1 MTDSPNMNGMAT
13 PDTSTDATAQQLAE
27 AALTCRAEQVG
38 SLLRPARLLSARR
51 VRAEGRL
58 SEEGLR
64 ELEDHLILES
74 LREQREIGLDVYTDG
89 QLRRSSWL
97 IDIADAVDGFVEAT
111 TTEPGVGVEDRG
123 GEARRVIGAPLRQR
137 GRLTHR
143 EADFLRA
150 HAPGPFKITLPSP
163 SSLALATFEPGTTDQ
178 VYGSWEQLL
187 ADLSTLIA
195 SELSALVSDG
205 TPYLQLDAPGY
216 AFFADEGFRERR
228 RAEGTD
234 PDALL
239 AQAIAAD
246 NACVAELPH
255 ERVTLGIHLCRG
267 SASQHW
273 LSVDEEEAMAEQ
285 LFTSLA
291 FDVFMLESETEWR
304 TGFRPLRFFGGDT
317 KVVLGLVPTRRAK
330 LASYPQLLGR
340 IAQAAQHRP
349 LTNLA
354 VSPRCGFARS
364 ALGSELSLEDQRDKL
379 QLVARLA
386 GAMWANV
393 S

>member
-1 MTDSPNMNGMAT
+1 MTTHAHR
-13 PDTSTDATAQQLAE
+13 STDAAPEQLAA

-38 SLLRPARLLSARR
+38 SLLRPLQLLSARQ

-64 ELEDHLILES
+64 ELEDHLVLES
-74 LREQREIGLDVYTDG
+74 LREQQEIGLDVYTDG

-97 IDIADAVDGFVEAT
+97 IDIADAVDGFVEAST
-111 TTEPGVGVEDRG
+111 AERGVGVEDRG
-123 GEARRVIGAPLRQR
+123 GETRRVIGAPLRQR

-143 EADFLRA
+143 EGDFLRA

-178 VYGSWEQLL
+178 VYPSWEQLFD
-187 ADLSTLIA
+187 DLSTIIA
-195 SELSALVSDG
+195 TELSALVDDG

-216 AFFADEGFRERR
+216 ALFADEGFRDRR

-239 AQAIAAD
+239 AQAVAAD
-246 NACVAELPH
+246 NACVAGLPR

-267 SASQHW
+267 SEPRHW
-273 LSVDEEEAMAEQ
+273 LAVDEQEGMAEQ

-304 TGFRPLRFFGGDT
+304 TGFRPLRFFDDDT

-330 LASYPQLLGR
+330 LASYPQLLDR
-340 IAQAAQHRP
+340 VSKAAEHRP
-349 LTNLA
+349 LASLA
-354 VSPRCGFARS
+354 VSPQCGFARS
-364 ALGSELSLEDQRDKL
+364 ALGNELSLEDQRDKL
-379 QLVARLA
+379 QLVTRLA
-386 GAMWANV
+386 RAMWADV
-393 S
+393 DG